1 MKVLKKI
8 VVYIL
13 SFLLVAK
20 GFSGVRAKK
29 WVRKVYRNFIKDRKY
44 SIREKLWAYS
54 HGYMPR
60 HVKRFN
66 INKDN
71 VDQYLSEKDYFYIQP
86 VNGIYRKWLA
96 NKITTRKVFKPYKAH
111 LQKLYYQ
118 VYVRRGKIK
127 LNRLEDCPY
136 RKSDEKTLIRLIKK
150 KRRVV
155 ITDPKRNRSVLIRY
169 NGRVFY
175 FGKKKVK
182 NQSQLLRR
190 IRRFNKEAII
200 AEYIRPGKGF
210 KNNYH
215 RFGNQLRIIVLND
228 SQQGP
233 QIGEAFLR
241 IDAHYTKDM
250 DGLKESMRKYYID
263 NEAEQTDEETTVDS
277 NERNESQRK
286 RKRGYFRGI
295 IAYVNKETGAYEK
308 GQFILD
314 GMLIDAEKNFRTDE
328 VIKGELPHWAEIKD
342 TVNSLC
348 RYVPQLQFFAIDV
361 LITNRTFKFVR
372 FVNVPKYPSVQM
384 YSPETVRFLRQKV
397 EEKRA
402 QSGNWKSRCKR
413 GFKQLKLKVRRGFAT
428 AFFPKGLLP
437 YLSVRWLKEMSVDFF
452 TNRDVG
458 PVKKLW
464 AYKKGFISYRI
475 GQYGITKENVGDFI
489 SDFEYKWLRH
499 INNGYKSWFE
509 DKITFK
515 YILPEF
521 KDCFPA
527 YYYHIRQEEGHNTV
541 IRMMDCPEEYERNY
555 EDILKLARDKGV
567 LALKPDEGSHGDGFY
582 KLTYADDKYY
592 LNFDEASEDDILGI
606 LRDPKNSYLITEYI
620 ESHPQFKEIYSGA
633 VNTIRMIVFKKDGQ
647 RAQIGNTYMRFGSS
661 QTGAVDN
668 MGAGGMFAEVDLET
682 GRYENAKIIL
692 KNSIKECPYHPD
704 SGVKI
709 EGYIPHWGEV
719 KAKIV
724 EIANSVPQLEYFG
737 FDVAITEQGIK
748 LPEINRFPDY
758 PKIER
763 LSPVTMQYLLKKL
776 RIKKRKYGYDKKP
789 CRKLVGLPKR

>member
-1 MKVLKKI
+1 MKVLKKV

-13 SFLLVAK
+13 SFPLVAK

-29 WVRKVYRNFIKDRKY
+29 WVKKVYRNFIKDRNH
-44 SIREKLWAYS
+44 SIREKIWAYS

-60 HVKRFN
+60 HVRRFD
-66 INKDN
+66 INENN
-71 VDQYLSEKDYFYIQP
+71 VNKCLSEKEYFYIQP

-118 VYVRRGKIK
+118 IYVRQGKISINK
-127 LNRLEDCPY
+127 LEDCPY
-136 RKSDEKTLIRLIKK
+136 RKNDIKTLIKLIKK

-169 NGRVFY
+169 NGKSFY
-175 FGKKKVK
+175 FGRKKAK
-182 NQSQLLRR
+182 NQNQLLKRMK
-190 IRRFNKEAII
+190 RFNKEAII
-200 AEYIRPGKGF
+200 AEYISPGKEF

-228 SQQGP
+228 NQRGP

-250 DGLKESMRKYYID
+250 DGLKKNLRKYYTD
-263 NEAEQTDEETTVDS
+263 NEVEETDKETTIDPNAK
-277 NERNESQRK
+277 NELRRQK
-286 RKRGYFRGI
+286 RRYFRGI
-295 IAYVNKETGAYEK
+295 IAYVNKETGSYEEGK
-308 GQFILD
+308 FILD
-314 GMLIDAEKNFRTDE
+314 GMLVNAVNNFKTD
-328 VIKGELPHWAEIKD
+328 VPIKGEVPYWNEIKD
-342 TVNSLC
+342 TVYSLC
-348 RYVPQLQFFAIDV
+348 RYVPQLQFFAIDI
-361 LITNRTFKFVR
+361 LITNKTFKFVR

-384 YSPETVRFLRQKV
+384 YSAETVRFLKQKAA
-397 EEKRA
+397 EKKF
-402 QSGNWKSRCKR
+402 QSGKMKNCLQR
-413 GFKQLKLKVRRGFAT
+413 GFKQLKLKVRRGFAA

-437 YLSVRWLKEMSVDFF
+437 YLSVRWLKEISIDFLS
-452 TNRDVG
+452 NRDVG
-458 PVKKLW
+458 FGKKLW
-464 AYKKGFISYRI
+464 AYKKGFISYRLD
-475 GQYGITKENVGDFI
+475 QYGITKENIGSFI

-499 INNGYKSWFE
+499 INSGYKSWFE

-521 KDCFPA
+521 KDCFPD
-527 YYYHIRQEEGHNTV
+527 YYYHIRQEAGRNNV

-555 EDILKLARDKGV
+555 EDVLKLARYKGV

-582 KLTYADDKYY
+582 KLAYADGKYY
-592 LNFDEASEDDILGI
+592 LNFNEASENDILKI
-606 LRDPKNSYLITEYI
+606 LQNPKNSYLITEYI
-620 ESHPQFKEIYSGA
+620 ESHPQFKEIYAGS
-633 VNTIRMIVFKKDGQ
+633 VNTIRMIVFKNDGK

-682 GRYENAKIIL
+682 GRYGNAKIIL

-724 EIANSVPQLEYFG
+724 EIANSIPQLEYFG
-737 FDVAITEQGIK
+737 FDVAITDQGIK

-758 PKIER
+758 PKIEN
-763 LSPVTMQYLLKKL
+763 LSPVTMQYLFKKL
-776 RIKKRKYGYDKKP
+776 DIKKKKYGYDKKT

>member
-1 MKVLKKI
+1 MKAFKKV

-13 SFLLVAK
+13 SFPLVAK

-29 WVRKVYRNFIKDRKY
+29 WVRKVYRNFIKDGNHKV
-44 SIREKLWAYS
+44 REKIWAYLN
-54 HGYMPR
+54 GYMPR
-60 HVKRFN
+60 QVRRFD
-66 INKDN
+66 INKEN
-71 VDQYLSEKDYFYIQP
+71 VEQYLSEKDYFYIQP

-96 NKITTRKVFKPYKAH
+96 DKITTRKVFKPYEAH

-118 VYVRRGKIK
+118 VYVKRGKIK

-136 RKSDEKTLIRLIKK
+136 RKNDEKTLIRLIKK
-150 KRRVV
+150 KRKVV

-175 FGKKKVK
+175 FGKKKIK
-182 NQSQLLRR
+182 NQRQLLKR

-200 AEYIRPGKGF
+200 AEYIKPGKGF
-210 KNNYH
+210 ENNYH
-215 RFGNQLRIIVLND
+215 RFGNQVRIIVLND
-228 SQQGP
+228 SKRGP
-233 QIGEAFLR
+233 HIGEAFLR
-241 IDAHYTKDM
+241 IDAHYTKDI
-250 DGLKESMRKYYID
+250 DGLKESLRKYYVD
-263 NEAEQTDEETTVDS
+263 DEG
-277 NERNESQRK
+277 NESGYKTTAEIKEKNEPRRK
-286 RKRGYFRGI
+286 QKRRYFRGI
-295 IAYVNKETGAYEK
+295 IAYINKETGAYEK
-308 GQFILD
+308 GQLILD
-314 GMLIDAEKNFRTDE
+314 GMLINAKKHFKTNEIIEGE
-328 VIKGELPHWAEIKD
+328 VPYWGEIKN
-342 TVNSLC
+342 TVENLC
-348 RYVPQLQFFAIDV
+348 RYVPQLQFFAIDM

-372 FVNVPKYPSVQM
+372 FVNVPKYPSIQM
-384 YSPETVRFLRQKV
+384 YSPETVKFLKWKV
-397 EEKRA
+397 EEKFI
-402 QSGNWKSRCKR
+402 QSGSWKSRFKR
-413 GFKQLKLKVRRGFAT
+413 GFKQLKLKIRRGFAA

-437 YLSVRWLKEMSVDFF
+437 YLSVRWLQEMSADFF

-458 PVKKLW
+458 IIKKLW

-475 GQYGITKENVGDFI
+475 DQYGITKENAGDFI

-499 INNGYKSWFE
+499 INNRYKSWFE

-582 KLTYADDKYY
+582 KLTYADGKYY
-592 LNFDEASEDDILGI
+592 LNFDEVSEDDILEI
-606 LRDPKNSYLITEYI
+606 LQAPKNSYLITEYI
-620 ESHPQFKEIYSGA
+620 ENHPQFKEIYSGA

-661 QTGAVDN
+661 KTGTVDN

-682 GRYENAKIIL
+682 GRYGNAKIIF

-719 KAKIV
+719 KSKIV
-724 EIANSVPQLEYFG
+724 KIANSIPQLEYFG

-758 PKIER
+758 PKIEK
-763 LSPVTMQYLLKKL
+763 LSPVTMQYLFKKL
-776 RIKKRKYGYDKKP
+776 EIKKKRYGYDKKP